1 MKKGTVIALIVAACL
16 IVTGGM
22 LTFAGLLGADFNFSQ
37 ETVNKVYTAEGSF
50 QNIQIDTGVCDVR
63 FFKTDGDL
71 TVHCPKTERL
81 EYIVLAED
89 GVLRISAMDMR
100 KWYDFI
106 GINLTETKITVYL
119 PEDQYDSLYIKTN
132 TGDIDIPQDFSFDSA
147 SLQSDTGDVNFAAT
161 VAEQLTV
168 SVSTGDVDIR
178 HTTVGQLEVH
188 SSTGDI
194 ELENVQ
200 VNGSVSL
207 RSTTGK
213 ITAENMGCTNLHTQ
227 SNTGNTEMEN
237 VLVEGS
243 MQITTTTG
251 RVNMQNCDAETVTIE
266 TDTGDVTGN
275 FLSPKWFITETDTG
289 NIKVPLGREGGECRI
304 TTDTGNI
311 IFGEIKLY

>member
-22 LTFAGLLGADFNFSQ
+22 LTFSGLLGADFNFLQ

-81 EYIVLAED
+81 EYIVLVED

-106 GINLTETKITVYL
+106 GINLTETKMTVYL

-132 TGDIDIPQDFSFDSA
+132 TGDIDIPQDFSFDNA
-147 SLQSDTGDVNFAAT
+147 SLQSDTGDVDFAAT

-168 SVSTGDVDIR
+168 SVSTGDVDIQ

-188 SSTGDI
+188 SSTGDM

-207 RSTTGK
+207 QSTTGE
-213 ITAENMGCTNLHTQ
+213 ISAENVTCVNLYSQSSTGDTNLK
-227 SNTGNTEMEN
+227 N
-237 VLVEGS
+237 VLTGS
-243 MQITTTTG
+243 SLEITTTTG
-251 RVNMQNCDAETVTIE
+251 DVKLENSDADFVSITT
-266 TDTGDVTGN
+266 TTGDVTGN

-289 NIKVPLGREGGECRI
+289 NIKVPQSREGGECRI
-304 TTDTGNI
+304 QTDTGDI
-311 IFGEIKLY
+311 RFF

>member
-22 LTFAGLLGADFNFSQ
+22 LTFSGLLGADFNFSQ

-81 EYIVLAED
+81 EYIVLVED

-106 GINLTETKITVYL
+106 GINLTETKMTVYL

-147 SLQSDTGDVNFAAT
+147 SLQSDTGDVDFAAT

-168 SVSTGDVDIR
+168 SVSTGDVDIQ
-178 HTTVGQLEVH
+178 HITVGQLEVH
-188 SSTGDI
+188 SSTGDM

-207 RSTTGK
+207 QSTTGE
-213 ITAENMGCTNLHTQ
+213 ISAENVTCVNLYSQSSTGDTNLK
-227 SNTGNTEMEN
+227 N
-237 VLVEGS
+237 VLTGGS
-243 MQITTTTG
+243 SEITTTTG
-251 RVNMQNCDAETVTIE
+251 DVKLENSDADFVSITT
-266 TDTGDVTGN
+266 TTGDVTGN

-289 NIKVPLGREGGECRI
+289 NIKVPLSREGGECRI
-304 TTDTGNI
+304 TTDTGDI
-311 IFGEIKLY
+311 QFF

>member
-1 MKKGTVIALIVAACL
+1 MKKGTVIALIMAACL

-22 LTFAGLLGADFNFSQ
+22 LTFAGLLRADFNFSQ

-81 EYIVLAED
+81 EYIVLVED

-106 GINLTETKITVYL
+106 GINLTETKMTVYL

-147 SLQSDTGDVNFAAT
+147 SLQSDTGDVDFAAT
-161 VAEQLTV
+161 VAEQLSV
-168 SVSTGDVDIR
+168 SVSTGDVDIQ

-188 SSTGDI
+188 SSTGEM

-213 ITAENMGCTNLHTQ
+213 ISAENVTCVNLYSQSSTGDTNLK
-227 SNTGNTEMEN
+227 N
-237 VLVEGS
+237 VLTGGS
-243 MQITTTTG
+243 LEITTTTG
-251 RVNMQNCDAETVTIE
+251 DVKLENSDADFVSITT
-266 TDTGDVTGN
+266 TSGDVTGN
-275 FLSPKWFITETDTG
+275 FLSPKWFVTETDTG
-289 NIKVPLGREGGECRI
+289 DTDVPLSREGGECHI
-304 TTDTGNI
+304 TTDTGDI
-311 IFGEIKLY
+311 RFF

>member
-22 LTFAGLLGADFNFSQ
+22 LTFAGLRSIDLDYFTRPAERTYIVEEAFDSI
-37 ETVNKVYTAEGSF
+37 KV
-50 QNIQIDTGVCDVR
+50 DTGTCDVR
-63 FFKTDGDL
+63 FAKTDGTL
-71 TVHCPKTERL
+71 RVVCPETEKL
-81 EYIVLAED
+81 DYIVIAED
-89 GVLRISAMDMR
+89 GILRISAMDMR

-168 SVSTGDVDIR
+168 GVSTGDVDIR

-188 SSTGDI
+188 SSTGDM

-213 ITAENMGCTNLHTQ
+213 ISAENMGCTNLHTQ

-289 NIKVPLGREGGECRI
+289 NIKVPLSREGGECRI
-304 TTDTGNI
+304 TTDTGDI
-311 IFGEIKLY
+311 QFF